1 MSRAAVL
8 TRPDWAE
15 AALARICKV
24 AVERGSVTAD
34 DLRDFEQPEHPNA
47 IGTLFS
53 NAHRRG
59 LLRQVGW
66 ATSKARS
73 RHGGAQRLWAP
84 TPALMQA
91 GGL

>member
-15 AALARICKV
+15 AALEHLCNL
-24 AVERGSVTAD
+24 AVQYGSVTAD
-34 DLRDFEQPEHPNA
+34 DLRTFEQPENPNQ
-47 IGTLFS
+47 IGVLFRT
-53 NAHRRG
+53 ARRRG
-59 LLRQVGW
+59 LLRQADW

-73 RHGGAQRLWAP
+73 RHGGTQRLWAP